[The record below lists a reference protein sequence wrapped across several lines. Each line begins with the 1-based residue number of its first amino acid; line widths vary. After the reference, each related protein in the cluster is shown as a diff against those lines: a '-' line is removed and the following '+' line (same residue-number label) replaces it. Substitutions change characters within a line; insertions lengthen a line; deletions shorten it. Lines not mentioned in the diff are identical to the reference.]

1 MDAFARGLKV
11 AHKLI
16 EDRVF
21 EDVIQ
26 HRYRSFTEGI
36 GLEIIEG
43 RANFHTLEQ
52 YALNHKSIKNES
64 GRQEKLKA
72 ILNQYILEV

>member
-1 MDAFARGLKV
+1 MDTFARGLKA

-36 GLEIIEG
+36 GLEIAEG
-43 RANFHTLEQ
+43 RADFKTLEQ
-52 YALNHKSIKNES
+52 YALNKPIKNES
-64 GRQEKLKA
+64 GRQERLKA
-72 ILNQYILEV
+72 ILNQYILQV